1 MCYIIYCDFD
11 SLNIIA
17 FVIIQSYYSEENYK
31 IKHTLLVDQIFKTKP
46 VFNNLVELID
56 LNYLLEAFNHQ
67 VTSKLCQLLGPNT
80 LLSPVIT
87 RS

>member
-1 MCYIIYCDFD
+1 MSEVLKDFR
-11 SLNIIA
+11 LMFP
-17 FVIIQSYYSEENYK
+17 FVLQACIE
-31 IKHTLLVDQIFKTKP
+31 

-80 LLSPVIT
+80 LLSPVTT